1 MLYDITMPITGDM
14 LCWPGDPLVSSES
27 FGSDIVVSNWTIGS
41 HTGTHIDAPAH
52 FGLPGT
58 LDDLDVHA
66 MLGSCRV
73 IKLTQEKI
81 ITAELL
87 QRANIAGVERLLIQ
101 TDNSSTAQNRQDFA
115 ENFVALDVSA
125 AQFIVES
132 GIKLVGIDY
141 LSIESFN
148 GDGTVHR
155 SLLSADIIILE
166 GLLLIDIC
174 PRDYELICAPLKL
187 QGSDG
192 APARVWLRD
201 Y

>member
-1 MLYDITMPITGDM
+1 MLYDITIPLTADM
-14 LCWPGDPLVSSES
+14 LAWPGDPAVKSES
-27 FGSDIVVSNWTIGS
+27 FGSNIVVSRWTIGS

-58 LDDLDVHA
+58 LDQLDVNA
-66 MLGSCRV
+66 MLGRCRV
-73 IKLTQEKI
+73 IEITDEEI

-87 QRANIAGVERLLIQ
+87 RKANIAGVERLLIK
-101 TDNSSTAQNRQDFA
+101 TDNSLNAHSSLTFA
-115 ENFVALDVSA
+115 ENFVALDASA
-125 AQFIVES
+125 AELIVES
-132 GIKLVGIDY
+132 AIKLTGIDY
-141 LSIESFN
+141 LSIEPFN

-155 SLLSADIIILE
+155 TLLGAGMIILE
-166 GLLLIDIC
+166 GLLLTDIC
-174 PRDYELICAPLKL
+174 PGEYELVCAPLKL